1 MLDNIE
7 PHDLPTIMAENDHQV
22 EQHDAD
28 ATTNMSIA
36 AMPEA

>member
-7 PHDLPTIMAENDHQV
+7 PHDLPTIMAENDNQV